1 MTLSSESLIGIAVG
15 IGLSAACGFRVF
27 VPLLVMNLAS
37 LTGHLH
43 LSPGFEWIGSP
54 SCTLAFGTA
63 TLVEVLAYSIPWL
76 DHILDLIA
84 SPAAIIAGIV
94 ASASVVTELS
104 PFLKWTL
111 ALIAGGGAAAI
122 VQGVTVLLRTKS
134 SALTAGTGNVVV
146 SSLEL
151 VGAILTALLA
161 ILVPMICIVLIAFLC
176 IYGIWKAGRFFVRR
190 IKTG

>member
-1 MTLSSESLIGIAVG
+1 
-15 IGLSAACGFRVF
+15 
-27 VPLLVMNLAS
+27 MNLAS

-43 LSPGFEWIGSP
+43 LSPGFEWIGSQY
-54 SCTLAFGTA
+54 CTIAFGTA
-63 TLVEVLAYSIPWL
+63 TLVEVLAYYVPWL

-94 ASASVVTELS
+94 ASASMVTELS

-122 VQGVTVLLRTKS
+122 VQGMTVLLRTKS
-134 SALTAGTGNVVV
+134 SALTAGTGNGVI

-151 VGAILTALLA
+151 VGSIITALLA
-161 ILVPMICIVLIAFLC
+161 VVVPMICVALIALLC
-176 IYGIWKAGRFFVRR
+176 LFVIWKAGRLFIGRMR
-190 IKTG
+190 IR